1 MSQDIP
7 IHFVQEYS
15 AGLTLLAQQLST
27 QSRSAVRVRPMRG
40 KKMSD
45 DQIGVVKML
54 PRGARHADIPTV
66 DTPHRRRWVTAR
78 DFHIRDFIDEFDKL
92 QVLTDPTNG
101 YSQAFAAASARQF
114 DKTVID
120 AILGTAYTGE
130 EGTTAVTLPAGQ
142 TVAAGGNGFTYD
154 KLRQAVRVLKTN
166 NAVMPGDEIHCFWT
180 ARQEEEFIDTQEVK
194 SSDFN
199 TRKVLVDGGVD
210 EFYRVAFHLIE
221 DVEDTDDGRML
232 PKSGTTRSC
241 PLFCKSGVLVGER
254 KPAYG
259 RIAWLDERETWQ
271 VSAGL
276 SVGATRLQEKN
287 VVRIDVVE
295 S

>member
-7 IHFVQEYS
+7 VHFIQEYS
-15 AGLTLLAQQLST
+15 AGIELLAQQLSSET
-27 QSRSAVRVRPMRG
+27 RAAVRVRPMRA

-45 DQIGVVKML
+45 DQIGIVKMQ

-66 DTPHRRRWVTAR
+66 DTPHKRRWVTAK
-78 DFHIRDFIDEFDKL
+78 DYHIRDFIDEFDKL
-92 QVLTDPTNG
+92 QILTDPTNG
-101 YSQAFAAASARQF
+101 YSQAFAAPGTRQF
-114 DKTVID
+114 DKIVID
-120 AILGTAYTGE
+120 AVLGTAYTGE
-130 EGTTAVTLPAGQ
+130 EGTTSVTLPAGQ
-142 TVAAGGNGFTYD
+142 KIAAGGGGFTLA
-154 KLRQAVRVLKTN
+154 KLKQAVRILKTN
-166 NAVMPGDEIHCFWT
+166 NAVMPGDEIHAFWT
-180 ARQEEEFIDTQEVK
+180 ARQEEEFIDTNEVK

-199 TRKVLVDGGVD
+199 TRKVLVDGGVN
-210 EFYRVAFHLIE
+210 EFYRVAFHLLE
-221 DVEDTDDGRML
+221 DVEDSDEGRML

-241 PLFCKSGVLVGER
+241 ALFCKSGVLVGER

-276 SVGATRLQEKN
+276 SVGATRLQEKK
-287 VVRIDVVE
+287 VVQIDVVE